1 MKHAFVFLPSIFFFF
16 SSSLRPQFRHV
27 YYWQCYNLTKSQS
40 HSQALSSPKHS
51 MSPEHGHARNLLDCL
66 TIPQPIPPRRSQAT
80 FLPLSSVPVWSH
92 ISTQWWKTK
101 QWLYQ
106 TSNSWGVGSL
116 YSLSLNP
123 LFNSGVKRMQ
133 CLVATC
139 FVLTSYNSGDL
150 LKFLNGLLF
159 FSLLNGYFLS
169 PSFWSI
175 TLSFLSISV
184 FI

>member
-1 MKHAFVFLPSIFFFF
+1 MRTTGSVTIWPRVNLIHKHFHHQSTVCRQNMDTP
-16 SSSLRPQFRHV
+16 V
-27 YYWQCYNLTKSQS
+27 TCWTVWQS
-40 HSQALSSPKHS
+40 
-51 MSPEHGHARNLLDCL
+51 
-66 TIPQPIPPRRSQAT
+66 PRRSQAT

-106 TSNSWGVGSL
+106 TSNSWGVGGL

-150 LKFLNGLLF
+150 FKFLNGLLF
-159 FSLLNGYFLS
+159 FSLLNGYFLP

-175 TLSFLSISV
+175 TL
-184 FI
+184 